1 MNGRVWHDAD
11 FDAIADDAERKLPG
25 LDRRALSE

>member
-11 FDAIADDAERKLPG
+11 FDAIADDAERKLQG
-25 LDRRALSE
+25 WTSSSI